1 MSQDEKNHEDSLGF
15 SPIHLTTLASILDS
29 KGLSL
34 LKTMLKDPC
43 VNPCKKNSSNIKPI
57 EEPILYVNLS

>member
-15 SPIHLTTLASILDS
+15 CPIHLATLASILDS

-34 LKTMLKDPC
+34 LKNMLKDPG

-57 EEPILYVNLS
+57 EESILYVNLG